1 MQEELVGIPEVFFTA
16 PFRERRR
23 GRGKG
28 EMKWDG
34 NKMHKQSRSSV
45 SVILS
50 FWLVCLASCVRDTV
64 SQQLAVNGRFVSGFY

>member
-1 MQEELVGIPEVFFTA
+1 
-16 PFRERRR
+16 
-23 GRGKG
+23 
-28 EMKWDG
+28 MKWDG